1 MEFDYSSIDDSIINL
16 NDIIFNNNQVNYSG
30 IGGHIFNSY
39 YLNNIVTKQDKSQN
53 IYNAMCS

>member
-30 IGGHIFNSY
+30 IGGHIFKSQ
-39 YLNNIVTKQDKSQN
+39 YLNHIIKHDKSQN

>member
-30 IGGHIFNSY
+30 IGGHIFKSQ
-39 YLNNIVTKQDKSQN
+39 YLNYITEHDKSQN
-53 IYNAMCS
+53 IYDVMCS